1 MTPTLTPPA
10 DPDAADAWELM
21 TPDQQERWSERA
33 AIAQYDGNLTRD
45 QAEDQAWRALE
56 EVQSGIH
63 H

>member
-10 DPDAADAWELM
+10 DPDALTAWELM
-21 TPDQQERWSERA
+21 TPDQRERWSERA

-56 EVQSGIH
+56 EN
-63 H
+63 